1 MAKTLIKRRHTEL
14 HPEKYATEN
23 GKIRNSI
30 LKYIYKSD
38 DERICLKKYFDY
50 CDTLK
55 NKLELSYSPKHW
67 YKNYQKYVSVI
78 KKSDDDYLVLTRLGR
93 NLVKIVLLKT

>member
-30 LKYIYKSD
+30 LSHIYKCCDHKISYDDYIKYCDKLKHDLSLGYEPKYWHKKFPKYIKITKTNND
-38 DERICLKKYFDY
+38 K
-50 CDTLK
+50 
-55 NKLELSYSPKHW
+55 
-67 YKNYQKYVSVI
+67 
-78 KKSDDDYLVLTRLGR
+78 YLVLTRLGR
-93 NLVKIVLLKT
+93 NLVKIVLLN